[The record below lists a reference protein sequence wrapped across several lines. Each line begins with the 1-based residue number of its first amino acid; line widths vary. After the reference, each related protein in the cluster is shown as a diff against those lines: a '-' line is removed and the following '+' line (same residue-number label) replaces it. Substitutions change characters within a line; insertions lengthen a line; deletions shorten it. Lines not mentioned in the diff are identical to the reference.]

1 MDEIG
6 SLDGKNGGI
15 PSTNSDQAKEGR
27 KEEKVGKEGKAKKEI
42 LNRIE
47 CEVNLRIM
55 IDELKKYK

>member
-6 SLDGKNGGI
+6 RLDSKNGGI
-15 PSTNSDQAKEGR
+15 PSTNSGQAKEGR
-27 KEEKVGKEGKAKKEI
+27 KEEKVGKEGKAKKEM
-42 LNRIE
+42 NRIE